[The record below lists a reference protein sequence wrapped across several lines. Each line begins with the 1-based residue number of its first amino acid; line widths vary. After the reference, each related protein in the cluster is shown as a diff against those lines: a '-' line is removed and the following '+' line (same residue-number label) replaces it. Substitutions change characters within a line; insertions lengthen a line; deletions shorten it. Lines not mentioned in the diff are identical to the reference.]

1 MYINDSGLK
10 KDLQKILINKT
21 RNKIVL
27 DIKAKGL
34 KFHQLHIDRFI
45 EGKPISLSTLKKI
58 ESYVLENL

>member
-27 DIKAKGL
+27 DIQAKGF
-34 KFHQLHIDRFI
+34 KFHQLHIDRFL
-45 EGKPISLSTLKKI
+45 GNKPISLSTLKKI